1 MDNFKVI
8 YKILKYLESAMDYSE
23 PDYEPISA
31 AALGLTEERWRL
43 LMKMLTKNG
52 YIDGVVLKQ
61 YMRARITVI
70 RFNPEITLR
79 GLEYL
84 HENSMMKKAM
94 EVAKGITD
102 IIPGM

>member
-23 PDYEPISA
+23 PDYEPILA

-43 LMKMLTKNG
+43 LMKMLTENG

-61 YMRARITVI
+61 YMRSGITII

-84 HENSMMKKAM
+84 HENSMMKKIM
-94 EVAKGITD
+94 EIAKGITD
-102 IIPGM
+102 IIPGI